1 MTQAQMVEEMIGT
14 VTQSIS
20 GILSGIGSAIVDFFD
35 VAVLTANNGLTTFA
49 TWALAFLGVSFGLG
63 AIGWIV
69 GKVGR

>member
-1 MTQAQMVEEMIGT
+1 MVQEMIST

-20 GILSGIGSAIVDFFD
+20 GILTGSGSAIVDFFD
-35 VAVLTANNGLTTFA
+35 VAVLTTNGELTTFA
-49 TWALAFLGVSFGLG
+49 VWALAFLGVSFGLG

>member
-1 MTQAQMVEEMIGT
+1 MVQEMIST

-20 GILSGIGSAIVDFFD
+20 GILTGIGSAIVDFFD
-35 VAVLTANNGLTTFA
+35 VAVLTTNGELTTFA
-49 TWALAFLGVSFGLG
+49 VWALAFLGVSFGLG